1 MKLLNP
7 HRLHSQLGA
16 MAALLLLIAAGTAYG
31 ESSVTEQIE
40 PAEIGLGETAQLTI
54 ATLGTTQTPITPP
67 VIPGLEFVAVGQ
79 SSQIESINGRT
90 SSKSSVVYQV
100 IPQRVGIFTIPG
112 LPDGSA
118 PLVLRVRPSSAAAL
132 PGSPGAL
139 SLSPGATSAMV
150 ASATHLTQDGTAFV
164 RLRLPKHQLYVGESM
179 PVDIQVGV
187 RDGLVA
193 TLSGLPSF
201 SGDSFTLNNL
211 SAKPEQVQEIIGG
224 QPFTV
229 LTWHSALAAVKPGT
243 TSFNIDTPLTVRM
256 QTMRPSASSPF
267 GDPAL
272 NDVFN
277 DPFFQNFFGGS
288 GTTEKEITL
297 ASPPATI
304 NVMAM
309 PTENRPEGFSGAV
322 GHFKITSE
330 LSAATTSVGDPLTL
344 RMHVSGGGNF
354 DRVRSG
360 MLDSGHDWKTYPP
373 TATFTAADS
382 TGYHGEKVFEQAVI
396 ARAPGTQTLPGLAF
410 SYFDPDLGRYE
421 TAQTPPVSVAVMP
434 AAASSS
440 TANGRVPNDDEGKA
454 RAGRFVSA
462 ALRPDHAD
470 SGNSVAS
477 LIPRYFQPPFL
488 AVPPA
493 LALAFTAAWFW
504 LRRREQAAND
514 SSAALQRATSQ
525 ATATWLAQ
533 METAAAAAD
542 TQVFFSSARSALR
555 QALAARWHIA
565 PQNIELD
572 EIDARLGPDDQG
584 VRELFARA
592 DEATYS
598 GCDEDIGNLEH
609 WKQVVLGQLSER
621 PTR

>member
-1 MKLLNP
+1 
-7 HRLHSQLGA
+7 
-16 MAALLLLIAAGTAYG
+16 
-31 ESSVTEQIE
+31 
-40 PAEIGLGETAQLTI
+40 
-54 ATLGTTQTPITPP
+54 
-67 VIPGLEFVAVGQ
+67 
-79 SSQIESINGRT
+79 
-90 SSKSSVVYQV
+90 
-100 IPQRVGIFTIPG
+100 
-112 LPDGSA
+112 
-118 PLVLRVRPSSAAAL
+118 
-132 PGSPGAL
+132 
-139 SLSPGATSAMV
+139 MV

-193 TLSGLPSF
+193 TLSGLPTF

-211 SAKPEQVQEIIGG
+211 SAKPEQAEEIIRG

-243 TSFNIDTPLTVRM
+243 TSFTIDTPLTVRM
-256 QTMRPSASSPF
+256 QTMRPAAANRF

-277 DPFFQNFFGGS
+277 DPFFQNFFGGG

-304 NVMAM
+304 SVMAL
-309 PTENRPEGFSGAV
+309 PTQNRPEGFTGAV
-322 GHFKITSE
+322 GHFKVSSE
-330 LSAATTSVGDPLTL
+330 LSAATTTVGDPLTL
-344 RMHVSGGGNF
+344 RLHVSGAGNF
-354 DRVRSG
+354 GRVRSA
-360 MLDSGHDWKTYPP
+360 MLGSTDDWKAYPS

-396 ARAPGTQTLPGLAF
+396 AKEPGTQTLPGLAF
-410 SYFDPDLGRYE
+410 SYFDPDSGRYA
-421 TAQTPPVSVAVMP
+421 TAQTPPMSVAVMP
-434 AAASSS
+434 GAASSA
-440 TANGRVPNDDEGKA
+440 TANAQVPNAGEVKA
-454 RAGRFVSA
+454 PPAGPFVSP

-470 SGNSVAS
+470 TGNSVAS
-477 LIPRYFQPPFL
+477 LVPQYFQPPFL
-488 AVPPA
+488 AIPST
-493 LALAFTAAWFW
+493 LAFAFAAAWLW

-514 SSAALQRATSQ
+514 SSAALQRATAQ
-525 ATATWLAQ
+525 ATATWLAH

-555 QALAARWHIA
+555 QALAAQWQVA
-565 PQNIELD
+565 PQNIGLED
-572 EIDARLGPDDQG
+572 IDARLGPDGND
-584 VRELFARA
+584 VRQLFARA

-598 GCDEDIGNLEH
+598 GCKVDTADLEH
-609 WKQVVLGQLSER
+609 WKQVVLRQLNER